1 MTTLAIFSNLMSQA
15 DWRTGHKEVP
25 ALRLTDLDVAHPH
38 PHPHPDEMRLGR
50 GRGCGCGCGMDVDVE
65 KCRVT
70 RLNDVLIRRT

>member
-38 PHPHPDEMRLGR
+38 PHPLQMRCDL
-50 GRGCGCGCGMDVDVE
+50 DVDV
-65 KCRVT
+65 
-70 RLNDVLIRRT
+70 DVAVDVAWMWTWRSVE